1 MVSTATVALLLTV
14 LVCTQYAAQGV
25 AIVSKAEWGGRAPN
39 YRVALGNYLNYAIIH
54 HTAGNYCETRAAC
67 AQQLRNIQSYHMDS
81 LGWPDIGYNF
91 LIGGDGAVYEGR
103 GWNSMGAHAAEWN
116 SISIGISYLGNFNWD
131 TLEPNMISAAQNL
144 LQDAV
149 NRGQLSSGYVL
160 YGHRQVSATECP
172 GTHIWNEIRGWS
184 HWRA

>member
-1 MVSTATVALLLTV
+1 MVSKSVFALVLAV
-14 LVCTQYAAQGV
+14 LVCGQYAVQGV
-25 AIVSKAEWGGRAPN
+25 YVVSKAEWGGRAPN

-54 HTAGNYCETRAAC
+54 HTAGNYCETRASC

-116 SISIGISYLGNFNWD
+116 PVSIGISFLGNFNWD
-131 TLEPNMISAAQNL
+131 TLEPNMIASAQGL
-144 LQDAV
+144 LNDAV
-149 NRGQLSSGYVL
+149 NRGQLASGYIL